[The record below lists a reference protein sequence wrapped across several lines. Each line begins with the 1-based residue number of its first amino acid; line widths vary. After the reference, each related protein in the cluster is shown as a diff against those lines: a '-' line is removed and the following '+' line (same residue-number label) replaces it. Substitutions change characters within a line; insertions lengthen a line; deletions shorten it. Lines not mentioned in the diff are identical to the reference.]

1 MTNFVRF
8 TYKSGKIAGLFFLFL
23 TVFSPY
29 SSAQTSP
36 KIYINEFLASNLT
49 TNPEMVDFG
58 GFSDWIELYNDEESS
73 VNVSGMYLSDDFTVP
88 MKWQI
93 PLGTIIP
100 AKGYFLVWA
109 DDFNDVPGKIY
120 IRNWWPN
127 HIQFTTQWC
136 HTNFKLGN
144 KNEQIGL
151 FDVSGNIVDTVSYS
165 SQMTDVSF
173 GRKPNGGTEW
183 QYFGE
188 PTPLAS
194 NSTPG
199 LKKPEI
205 SGNVIFSVEGG
216 FYQNEIQVSLSSES
230 GNGIIRY
237 TTDGSKPLSSS
248 TQYSNSISVTKNT
261 ILRARVFE
269 ENKVEGAIVTN
280 SYFINEVQHLPVV
293 SFATDPKL
301 LWDKKLGIYLN
312 SLKEREIPVSLEFF
326 PVNSTRAFTM
336 DAGARIGGENIFRF
350 AQKPLNI
357 YARSDY
363 GFSHIAYKIFEDVP
377 FLEYKQLYLRNS
389 GSDWTSTMFRDGML
403 VTALKNRIV
412 NSMQNYRPAVMYL
425 NGVYWGIN
433 NIREKVDDQYFYL
446 HYNIDPSD
454 LDHLED
460 TNKIITGDSTDFVN
474 LMSLAAVSNLSDS
487 ATYDYFASRVNVHD
501 LMDFV
506 ITQDFIANS
515 SWGHNRETWRDRK
528 GEKKWRWAL
537 VDMDRGID
545 AARISSNQL
554 DDFFNNFPFFKKM
567 CENTNFKN
575 EFIQRYSEHLNK
587 TFNQTRMFGY
597 IDSIK
602 ALLTDEI
609 PRHSQKWG
617 TYIDSLSI
625 NDWGNDF
632 SVPSISAWNANV
644 QKFKD
649 YITQRPTYAVQY
661 LSTRFGLNGRANLTI
676 SSNVPNQGK
685 ISVMGYDSKEGECN
699 LYFKN
704 VPVTIHV
711 FPPPGYAFKQWKG
724 TLSNSTEFTIIPAAS
739 TWKYRDESTAPDATW
754 KNTDFNDAG
763 WKSGGAQLGYGD
775 GDEKTV
781 IGYGADGNNKYITSY
796 FRNSFSVTDPANIK
810 SLTLKLLR
818 DDGAVVYLNGSE
830 VTRSNMPTGTITNS
844 TLATSAVSGTD
855 ESTFFEF
862 ALDITK
868 LIAGKNVLSVE
879 IHQSGGTSSDVS
891 FDASLKAVLIQ
902 SSPVEVV
909 LGTDPILNYSFS
921 GDTELKAEYE
931 QISSNDIPQNISTS
945 LNLTKASSPYYVK
958 NDITVEENGILTAE
972 PGTKIYFTKD
982 KSIYVKGKLLLEGTR
997 EDRILLTS
1005 YFPGETWGA
1014 VCFDSSKGTSVLNNI
1029 ELSNASNGNDA
1040 VNFFAAVSS
1049 YKSSVEV
1056 RNVHFNYVK
1065 SPISTQWSDMII
1077 DSCLF
1082 ENIMELQDHVNCNG
1096 GNLTITNSIFNGNAV
1111 VDMDAVDLGFNT
1123 GITKIQH
1130 NIFRDFT
1137 GSNSDGIDLG
1147 DNSRNVI
1154 IEDNLFSNIADK
1166 GISIGQGSQAFVTRN
1181 AIMNC
1186 DLGIGVKDSNSH
1198 VDVLNTTFY
1207 KNRIGIACYEKV
1219 LNRGGGSATV
1229 KNSIFAN
1236 SKLSSITTDNLS
1248 AVSIDYSL
1256 SNSDTLIGNNN
1267 LFADP
1272 LFINPDGADFH
1283 IQAFSS
1289 CINSGDPSSTNDADG
1304 SRADIGIYP
1313 YSGVGLPNIVINEIN
1328 YNSASS
1334 FDSDDW
1340 VELYNTTKNT
1350 IDLSNYVFMDDNRTP
1365 SFVFPSGTQL
1375 NSNDFFVLYKSASLF
1390 SAKYPSLVNNIGNMT
1405 SGLSGSGEILF
1416 LYDNAGRLLDSL
1428 TYDDAAPWPV
1438 KADGNGS
1445 SLELTNPALEN
1456 SVGEN
1461 WKASIGHGTPG
1472 AVNSTFYVGVE
1483 NSDNTIP
1490 FEFSL
1495 SQNYPNPFNPSTIVR
1510 YTIKNSGKVTLSVYD
1525 LLGRKISVIVDKLQK
1540 PGQYEIEWNAGSFGS
1555 GIYFYRLQSGNYSA
1569 VKKMLLVR

>member
-1 MTNFVRF
+1 MKNFLRF
-8 TYKSGKIAGLFFLFL
+8 LNGFSKIGSLFL
-23 TVFSPY
+23 LLLTVCSLR
-29 SSAQTSP
+29 SSAQNPP
-36 KIYINEFLASNLT
+36 KIFINEFLASNLT

-58 GFSDWIELYNDEESS
+58 GFSDWIELYNDEETSI
-73 VNVSGMYLSDDFTVP
+73 NISGMYLSDDFALP

-93 PLGTIIP
+93 PIGTIIP
-100 AKGYFLVWA
+100 AKGFFLIWA
-109 DDFNDVPGKIY
+109 DDFNDIPGKIY

-151 FDVSGNIVDTVSYS
+151 FDTAGNIVDTISYH
-165 SQMTDVSF
+165 SQITDVSF
-173 GRKPNGGTEW
+173 GRKPNGSTEW

-194 NSTPG
+194 NTTAG
-199 LKKPEI
+199 LLKTEF

-216 FYQNEIQVSLSSES
+216 FYPNAFQVSLSSSS
-230 GNGIIRY
+230 GSGIIRY
-237 TTDGSKPLSSS
+237 TTDGSKPISSS
-248 TQYSNSISVTKNT
+248 TQYSEPISITKNT
-261 ILRARVFE
+261 ILRARIFE
-269 ENKVEGAIVTN
+269 NSKIPGTVMTN
-280 SYFINEVQHLPVV
+280 TYFINEVQHLPVV
-293 SFATDPKL
+293 SLVTDPKF

-326 PVNSTRAFTM
+326 PLNSSRAFSM

-350 AQKPLNI
+350 AQKPINI
-357 YARSDY
+357 YARSDF
-363 GFSHIAYKIFEDVP
+363 GFPHIAYKIFDDVP
-377 FLEYKQLYLRNS
+377 YLEYKQLYLRNS

-403 VTALKNRIV
+403 VTALKNRII
-412 NSMQNYRPAVMYL
+412 NSMQNYRPAVLYL
-425 NGVYWGIN
+425 NGTYWGIN
-433 NIREKVDDQYFYL
+433 NIREKIDDQYFYL
-446 HYNIDPSD
+446 HYNVDPSD

-545 AARISSNQL
+545 AARISINQL
-554 DDFFNNFPFFKKM
+554 DDIFTNFGFFKKM
-567 CENTNFKN
+567 CENADFKN

-602 ALLTDEI
+602 ALLTDEM

-632 SVPSISAWNANV
+632 SVPSIPVWNTNV

-661 LSTRFGLNGRANLTI
+661 LSTRFGLTGRANLTI
-676 SSNVPNQGK
+676 TSNVPDQGK
-685 ISVMGYDSKEGECN
+685 ISVIGYKVKEGESN

-704 VPVTIHV
+704 IPISVSAY
-711 FPPPGYAFKQWKG
+711 PPPGYIFKQWKG
-724 TLSNSTEFTIIPAAS
+724 FLSNSTELQIFAQGS
-739 TWKYRDESTAPDATW
+739 SWKYRDESTAPDATW
-754 KNTDFNDAG
+754 KNTDYNDTG
-763 WKSGGAQLGYGD
+763 WKTGTAQLGYGD
-775 GDEKTV
+775 GDEQTV
-781 IGYGADGNNKYITSY
+781 ISYGSDANNKYITSFY
-796 FRNSFSVTDPANIK
+796 RKSFSVADPENI
-810 SLTLKLLR
+810 SGLTLKLMR

-830 VTRSNMPTGTITNS
+830 VARSNMPSGSITSS
-844 TLATSAVSGTD
+844 TLATAAVAGTD
-855 ESTFFEF
+855 ESVFFEF
-862 ALDITK
+862 QLDKTK
-868 LIAGKNVLSVE
+868 LVAGNNVLSVE
-879 IHQSGGTSSDVS
+879 IHQSGASSSDVS
-891 FDASLKAVLIQ
+891 FDAGFSAVLFQ

-909 LGTDPILNYSFS
+909 LGTDPVLNYSIA
-921 GDTELKAEYE
+921 GDAELKAEYE
-931 QISSNDIPQNISTS
+931 QISSNDVPQKITAP
-945 LNLTKASSPYYVK
+945 LKLTKASSPYYVK
-958 NDITVEENGILTAE
+958 NDITIEEGGILSAE

-982 KSIYVKGKLLLEGTR
+982 KSIYVKGKLLLEGTS

-1005 YFPGETWGA
+1005 YFPGESWGA
-1014 VCFDSSKGTSVLNNI
+1014 VCFDSSKGTSVLKYAEI
-1029 ELSNASNGNDA
+1029 SNASAGNDP

-1049 YKSSVEV
+1049 YKSSVEL
-1056 RNVHFNYVK
+1056 RNVHFNFVK
-1065 SPISTQWSDMII
+1065 SPISTQWSDMLI

-1082 ENIMELQDHVNCNG
+1082 ENIMELEDHVNCNG

-1137 GSNSDGIDLG
+1137 GSNSDGVDLG
-1147 DNSRNVI
+1147 DESRNVI
-1154 IEDNLFSNIADK
+1154 IEDNIFSNFGDK
-1166 GISIGQGSQAFVTRN
+1166 GISVGQGSQAFITRN
-1181 AIMNC
+1181 AFMNC

-1198 VDVLNTTFY
+1198 VDVLNSTFY
-1207 KNRIGIACYEKV
+1207 KNRVGIACYEKA
-1219 LNRGGGSATV
+1219 LNRGGGTAIV
-1229 KNSIFAN
+1229 KNSLFAN
-1236 SKLSSITTDNLS
+1236 SGESSITTDNLS
-1248 AVSIDYSL
+1248 AVSVEYSL
-1256 SNSDTLIGNNN
+1256 SNSDTLNGPNNI
-1267 LFADP
+1267 FAEP
-1272 LFINPDGADFH
+1272 LLINPNAADFH
-1283 IQAFSS
+1283 IQAESA
-1289 CINSGDPSSTNDADG
+1289 CINSGDPNSANDADG
-1304 SRADIGIYP
+1304 SRADIGMFP
-1313 YSGVGLPNIVINEIN
+1313 YAGKATPVVAINEIN

-1340 VELYNTTKNT
+1340 VELVNTTKNA

-1365 SFVFPSGTQL
+1365 SFVFPSGSLLGL
-1375 NSNDFFVLYKSASLF
+1375 NEYFVLYKSAALF
-1390 SAKYPSLVNNIGNMT
+1390 SAKYPSLVNNIGNMS
-1405 SGLSGSGEILF
+1405 SGLSGSGEKLF
-1416 LYDNAGRLLDSL
+1416 LYDNVGRLLDSL

-1456 SVGEN
+1456 SNGEN
-1461 WKASIGHGTPG
+1461 WKASVGHGTPG
-1472 AVNSTFYVGVE
+1472 AVNSTYFVGI
-1483 NSDNTIP
+1483 DNPDKNIP

-1495 SQNYPNPFNPSTIVR
+1495 SQNYPNPFNPSTMVR
-1510 YTIKNSGKVTLSVYD
+1510 YTIKNTDKVTLSVYD
-1525 LLGRKISVIVDKLQK
+1525 LLGRKIATVVDQIQK
-1540 PGQYEIEWNAGSFGS
+1540 SGQYEIEWNASSFGS
-1555 GIYFYRLQSGNYSA
+1555 GIYFYRLQSGNNVA
-1569 VKKMLLVR
+1569 VKKMLIVR